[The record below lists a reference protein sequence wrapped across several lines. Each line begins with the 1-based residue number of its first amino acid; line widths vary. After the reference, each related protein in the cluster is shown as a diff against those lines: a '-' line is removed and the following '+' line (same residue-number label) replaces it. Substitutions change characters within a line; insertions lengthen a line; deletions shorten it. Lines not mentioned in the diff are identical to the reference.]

1 MSETQV
7 DDSSKVLE
15 IELKKLEL
23 ELKRLEIE
31 YKKLDPN
38 YRKAEHRA
46 KNIDM
51 IVKALSVVV
60 VLIGILFTYVQY
72 SGTASLQRQ
81 QMLENEKNEIRA
93 ASRESLKPFNE
104 KRILLYTEASN
115 VVAKLANLSEGKERQ
130 DARKRFFELYWG
142 ELALVEDKQV
152 ESAMVYFARALEQY
166 ESNPASNAELQRQS
180 LNVAH
185 AFRESLKE
193 GLDYPELGT
202 LADKK

>member
-1 MSETQV
+1 MSEAKN
-7 DDSSKVLE
+7 DDPSKVVE
-15 IELKKLEL
+15 IELKKLEV
-23 ELKRLEIE
+23 ELKRLEVE

-46 KNIDM
+46 KNIDL
-51 IVKALSVVV
+51 IVKAISVVA
-60 VLIGILFTYVQY
+60 VLIGILVTYVQY
-72 SGTASLQRQ
+72 SGTASLQRT
-81 QMLENEKNEIRA
+81 QMLENERNEIRA

-115 VVAKLANLSEGKERQ
+115 VVSKLANLSEGKERQ

-142 ELALVEDKQV
+142 ELALVEDKEV
-152 ESAMVYFARALEQY
+152 ESAMVYFARALEEY
-166 ESNPASNAELQRQS
+166 ERNPTTLSELQRQS

-202 LADKK
+202 LNR

>member
-1 MSETQV
+1 MSEAQV
-7 DDSSKVLE
+7 DDSAKVFE
-15 IELKKLEL
+15 IELKKLEV

-31 YKKLDPN
+31 QKKLDPN

-51 IVKALSVVV
+51 IVKALSVLAVMIG
-60 VLIGILFTYVQY
+60 VLVTYVQY

-81 QMLENEKNEIRA
+81 QLLENEKNEIRA

-115 VVAKLANLSEGKERQ
+115 VVAKLANLGEGEERQ
-130 DARKRFFELYWG
+130 AARKRFFELYWG

-152 ESAMVYFARALEQY
+152 ESAMVYFARALQEYEQ
-166 ESNPASNAELQRQS
+166 NPSSNAELQKQS